1 MMRVFLI
8 RHGRQSD
15 ARCNVDV
22 GLADEGRS
30 QAELVAHRMEG
41 WGIGSLIS
49 SDMIRARET
58 AEIMDAR
65 FGLGVRIVPELRELD
80 FGDMEGLT
88 DAEIGERFAGFKQ
101 HQEPMDLDLRY
112 PGGESI
118 SDLLERVVPAIRTI
132 VTSHTEDVAIATHGV
147 VIRALVSYVVRA
159 PLPRW
164 RLMASGLENG
174 SITELAWHPGDQTF
188 SLERLND
195 HAHLE
200 PHPALLRSAWG
211 VQEN

>member
-1 MMRVFLI
+1 MRVFLI

-15 ARCNVDV
+15 DRCNVDV
-22 GLADEGRS
+22 GLADEGRR
-30 QAELVAHRMEG
+30 QAELVALRMER
-41 WGIGSLIS
+41 WGIASLIS

-65 FGLGVRIVPELRELD
+65 LGLGVRIVPELRELS

-88 DAEIGERFAGFKQ
+88 DAEIGERFAEFKLR
-101 HQEPMDLDLRY
+101 QEPMDLDLRY

-118 SDLLERVVPAIRTI
+118 SGLLERIVPAVRAI
-132 VTSHTEDVAIATHGV
+132 VATSPGDVAITTHGV
-147 VIRALVSYVVRA
+147 VIRALVSHVVRA

-164 RLMASGLENG
+164 RLVASGLENG
-174 SITELAWHPGDQTF
+174 SITELAWHPEPGVF

-200 PHPALLRSAWG
+200 AHPALLRSAWG